1 MSLITE
7 IDALSDHLQNAFKE
21 LKKIHAPD
29 PFSSGELQNNELR
42 KLGEELKDLRQD
54 RDERKSYASK
64 LYWLVLVWLVIIL
77 SIIIFQ
83 GLHFL
88 PGTGLIFK
96 LSDLVLI
103 TLITTTTANI
113 AAFFL
118 VVVRYLF
125 KPKR

>member
-1 MSLITE
+1 MNLQSE
-7 IDALSDHLQNAFKE
+7 IDTWSSQLKLVLQRMKE
-21 LKKIHAPD
+21 VHTPD

-42 KLGEELKDLRQD
+42 KLAEELKDLKQD

-77 SIIIFQ
+77 LIVFFQ
-83 GLHFL
+83 GVHYL
-88 PGTGLIFK
+88 PGTSFSFK
-96 LSDLVLI
+96 LSDVVLI
-103 TLITTTTANI
+103 TLITTTTANV

-125 KPKR
+125 RPK